1 MGRGEAEPEARVE
14 GSSTTEGTKERLE
27 RRALSLKGSGKLGE
41 EKVPRYLKINVL
53 RWNSYYIK
61 LSILNRTIQWDL
73 LHL

>member
-14 GSSTTEGTKERLE
+14 GSSTTEGMKERLE

-53 RWNSYYIK
+53 RWNS
-61 LSILNRTIQWDL
+61 
-73 LHL
+73 